1 MSIREAEPQAYVES
15 LPSGARGG
23 TRSGGFESA
32 AAAPKRRA
40 PRSRPD
46 LLLSALTATL
56 LGAGIFSLLGPIV
69 VGMWMMM
76 TIVMIALVFSAG
88 YLLRRLRVPLAVV
101 PLIQALLVIGALTLF
116 FVPSTAALGVVPTA
130 SAIEG
135 MERLLSRAV
144 NDIVFGIAP
153 MVATDALTF
162 LLVAATGA
170 LAVVLDTLIVSA
182 RLPVLGGA
190 IVLVV
195 GLIAPLI
202 VPGPVNLNAL
212 ILMLGLMFLV
222 VRRVTALGERRL
234 SATAERGGPAA
245 SAAIIVVSALVVGG
259 AIAPLV
265 EGPRSQI
272 IPGFGPAL
280 SISPSLNL
288 GNDLRQPRETDA
300 LTVSGDRTTPPYL
313 RISTLSIFDGETWVA
328 SPDSAVGSLATL
340 AASPTV
346 EVGPDMR
353 VTEYT
358 STIDVK
364 NLAMAWLPLPYAAVE
379 ISGLTGEWQTGSDTR
394 TARSA
399 AESTSAGSQSYTV
412 LSREVRPSAEQ
423 IRAAATGSARY
434 PDLAELPAGTPARVS
449 ELAAAVTAEATND
462 YDRLVALQ
470 TWFRSSEFEYS
481 LDAPVEDGF
490 DGDSMAAIDRFLEV
504 RAGYCAHFAAAFTLM
519 ARSLDMPARIV
530 VGFLPGSST
539 NDVDADNQRVY
550 KVTSSQ
556 LHAWPEVYFEGIGWV
571 AFEPTQSLGTP
582 TAFAADQP
590 AEAGGTEVGATTA
603 PTEAP
608 VVPEAT
614 AQPTGAPTTA
624 AAPATQTPAFP
635 WMPVLLVAL
644 AVLVVALIPAGA
656 RAVLGS
662 SRAAT
667 IRDGSAAAAWRE
679 VVATAADY
687 GTAPSPTMSA
697 REMGVRLIDRGAPA
711 DAVTTLVTSIERA
724 SYGSGTT
731 WQADSGGDM
740 WAAVQEVRRGLRAKA
755 TTPRRIGAFF
765 APLSLVSVPLMNLA
779 TRGDATARD
788 RSIDSQQSVDVV
800 RRTLRDRVG

>member
-15 LPSGARGG
+15 LPSGATGG
-23 TRSGGFESA
+23 TMSGGFESE

-190 IVLVV
+190 IALVV

-212 ILMLGLMFLV
+212 ILMLVLMFLV

-280 SISPSLNL
+280 SISP
-288 GNDLRQPRETDA
+288 
-300 LTVSGDRTTPPYL
+300 
-313 RISTLSIFDGETWVA
+313 LSISAMTCASREKPTCSPSPVTELLRRTCA
-328 SPDSAVGSLATL
+328 SPPSAFSTAKRGSPA
-340 AASPTV
+340 P
-346 EVGPDMR
+346 
-353 VTEYT
+353 
-358 STIDVK
+358 
-364 NLAMAWLPLPYAAVE
+364 
-379 ISGLTGEWQTGSDTR
+379 

-399 AESTSAGSQSYTV
+399 HSQRWRHRPR
-412 LSREVRPSAEQ
+412 SRWGP
-423 IRAAATGSARY
+423 I
-434 PDLAELPAGTPARVS
+434 
-449 ELAAAVTAEATND
+449 
-462 YDRLVALQ
+462 
-470 TWFRSSEFEYS
+470 
-481 LDAPVEDGF
+481 
-490 DGDSMAAIDRFLEV
+490 
-504 RAGYCAHFAAAFTLM
+504 CA
-519 ARSLDMPARIV
+519 
-530 VGFLPGSST
+530 
-539 NDVDADNQRVY
+539 
-550 KVTSSQ
+550 
-556 LHAWPEVYFEGIGWV
+556 
-571 AFEPTQSLGTP
+571 
-582 TAFAADQP
+582 
-590 AEAGGTEVGATTA
+590 
-603 PTEAP
+603 
-608 VVPEAT
+608 
-614 AQPTGAPTTA
+614 
-624 AAPATQTPAFP
+624 
-635 WMPVLLVAL
+635 
-644 AVLVVALIPAGA
+644 
-656 RAVLGS
+656 
-662 SRAAT
+662 
-667 IRDGSAAAAWRE
+667 
-679 VVATAADY
+679 
-687 GTAPSPTMSA
+687 
-697 REMGVRLIDRGAPA
+697 
-711 DAVTTLVTSIERA
+711 
-724 SYGSGTT
+724 
-731 WQADSGGDM
+731 
-740 WAAVQEVRRGLRAKA
+740 
-755 TTPRRIGAFF
+755 
-765 APLSLVSVPLMNLA
+765 
-779 TRGDATARD
+779 
-788 RSIDSQQSVDVV
+788 
-800 RRTLRDRVG
+800 